1 MSSSATAIPPQRKR
15 NRDCESDS
23 RPTWIRESLES
34 EPRSRSLASVST
46 RPTSMEIAICDPP
59 ETGLP
64 VCVSSIDTKSP
75 KISLEDVARF
85 VGQYLHLARA
95 GKPRVAS
102 DLVFDFF
109 DDRFEAGEFADCELA
124 IQLINNVKFSDLSDT
139 VLVAVLA
146 ATYPAR
152 KNLASRS
159 VLVDHIH
166 SYLVSTNGRD
176 EADFIA
182 NSYR

>member
-1 MSSSATAIPPQRKR
+1 MNGSATAISPRRKR
-15 NRDCESDS
+15 NLDSDS
-23 RPTWIRESLES
+23 RPTWIRESFES
-34 EPRSRSLASVST
+34 EPRSRSMASAST
-46 RPTSMEIAICDPP
+46 MPTAMEIAICNSP

-64 VCVSSIDTKSP
+64 VRVSSIDTNSP

-85 VGQYLHLARA
+85 VGQYLQLARL
-95 GKPRVAS
+95 GKPRAAS

-109 DDRFEAGEFADCELA
+109 DDRFEAEEWADCELA
-124 IQLINNVKFSDLSDT
+124 IQLINNVKFYDLSDT

-152 KNLASRS
+152 KRLASRS

>member
-1 MSSSATAIPPQRKR
+1 MNGSATAIPPWRKR
-15 NRDCESDS
+15 NRDSDS
-23 RPTWIRESLES
+23 RPMWIRERFES
-34 EPRSRSLASVST
+34 EPRSRIMASAST
-46 RPTSMEIAICDPP
+46 KPTAMEIAICNPP

-64 VCVSSIDTKSP
+64 VRVSSIDTNPP
-75 KISLEDVARF
+75 KTSLADVARF
-85 VGQYLHLARA
+85 VGQYLQLART
-95 GKPRVAS
+95 GKPRAAS

-109 DDRFEAGEFADCELA
+109 DDRFEAGELGDCELA

-152 KNLASRS
+152 KELYSRP
-159 VLVDHIH
+159 VLVEHIRT
-166 SYLVSTNGRD
+166 YLTEVNGRD